1 MMPPA
6 PTDRCNSL
14 KPQRSNWF
22 PGSVDVKK
30 LLFVDDE
37 VLLALEA
44 EVSLRAA
51 GYDVTIAF
59 SGEEA
64 LEKAVE
70 HNPDLVLTDYM
81 MPKLDGA
88 GLVRELA
95 VRGITAPVVV
105 LTAVPEADLA
115 PDIRDLFAAYLGK
128 PVEKQQLLSC
138 ISTMLV

>member
-1 MMPPA
+1 M
-6 PTDRCNSL
+6 
-14 KPQRSNWF
+14 
-22 PGSVDVKK
+22 KK